1 LAEKL
6 VESVGGRNGI
16 KGPVCRFVDG
26 IDANKTRHPL
36 QLIILVALR
45 VAKYDVARSSATNDS
60 KLQI

>member
-1 LAEKL
+1 
-6 VESVGGRNGI
+6 
-16 KGPVCRFVDG
+16 VCTFVDG

-36 QLIILVALR
+36 QLIILVAFR